1 MFNHTDQSA
10 VLKAACRQAVLASTE
25 MYFAGVGLHG
35 ETWRGS
41 SWLVMG
47 ESYVKVE
54 HAHTGGSGDAVVRW
68 D

>member
-35 ETWRGS
+35 GTWGGS
-41 SWLVMG
+41 SWL
-47 ESYVKVE
+47 VKVE